1 MPTDAPQPGPQP
13 AEAGLYVGHWPHL
26 RGEDTVAR
34 IMWSVAAALVPAAVA
49 AGYFFGIRAYLHIG
63 LAVASAVGTEAVITH
78 LRLGRMTV
86 GDGSAVVTGLL
97 VAFCLPAQARW
108 FVPIVAAAVAIGIAK
123 HCFGGL
129 GYNIWNPALVGRA
142 FVHISF
148 PTDMNPSVYP
158 VLRSGHFLKD
168 LGTAVQKSLPAGVDA
183 WTGPSPMKVLK
194 GLTQGQV
201 TVDRLRATVE
211 EHLPSLW
218 KMLSGNIGG
227 SIGETSAL
235 LLLIGAVFLIIRGW
249 VRWQIPVAYL
259 ATVAVGALVLPL
271 QVAGDGR
278 AVVEAGWHP
287 ILTAAPDLAAR
298 YVAYHLLG
306 GGLMLGAL
314 YMATDMV
321 TTPITHRGMLVFG
334 AGCGLLTILIRLY
347 GGYPEAVCYSILL
360 MNTATPLID
369 RWTQARLFGHP
380 R

>member
-1 MPTDAPQPGPQP
+1 
-13 AEAGLYVGHWPHL
+13 
-26 RGEDTVAR
+26 
-34 IMWSVAAALVPAAVA
+34 
-49 AGYFFGIRAYLHIG
+49 
-63 LAVASAVGTEAVITH
+63 
-78 LRLGRMTV
+78 
-86 GDGSAVVTGLL
+86 
-97 VAFCLPAQARW
+97 
-108 FVPIVAAAVAIGIAK
+108 
-123 HCFGGL
+123 
-129 GYNIWNPALVGRA
+129 
-142 FVHISF
+142 
-148 PTDMNPSVYP
+148 
-158 VLRSGHFLKD
+158 
-168 LGTAVQKSLPAGVDA
+168 
-183 WTGPSPMKVLK
+183 
-194 GLTQGQV
+194 
-201 TVDRLRATVE
+201 
-211 EHLPSLW
+211 
-218 KMLSGNIGG
+218 
-227 SIGETSAL
+227 
-235 LLLIGAVFLIIRGW
+235 